1 MNYNPKDKNYC
12 CRPRPF
18 PDPWERPYPDPR
30 ERPYPDRRYPQW

>member
-18 PDPWERPYPDPR
+18 PDPWK
-30 ERPYPDRRYPQW
+30 RPYPDRRYPQW